1 MKIKTILTSFL
12 CATLCISLFTP
23 YCQTI
28 AQASA
33 ISQDGLSTNTATSVS
48 LPQEE
53 GIWHYSISADSVQ
66 TSPFVLSLTESMKGI
81 KVQYIAT
88 AQTHTVL
95 LSVKDAETDTVVYE
109 TTLSVLKDYEQ
120 ELHLSYT
127 LFDTQKEYRL
137 VLSAP
142 SISDAA
148 GTIKCSAN
156 PTFFTD
162 IDAEDATLYTA
173 TKQLH
178 ILGILN
184 GYPDQTYLP
193 DKPITRAEMAK
204 IIVAFMNETA
214 TVDENSPYT
223 DVDKTHPLY
232 DYICTATRLALFC
245 GHGDGTFA
253 PEAGI
258 TYNEAF
264 KLIVCALGYAPMA
277 ADMGVYP
284 HGYLTTAADLGISSS
299 LAITDTNAAA
309 TRGDIAILLYNALH
323 KPLMEAASENDAVVY
338 NVMNGKDGNP
348 LKTIYNTK
356 FAIFE

>member
-1 MKIKTILTSFL
+1 MKKNCTIFLTAIILFQL
-12 CATLCISLFTP
+12 CMSIGYA
-23 YCQTI
+23 
-28 AQASA
+28 
-33 ISQDGLSTNTATSVS
+33 QDGLDTRTTTSVS

-53 GIWHYSISADSVQ
+53 GIWNYSISADNVQ

-81 KVQYIAT
+81 KVQYAT
-88 AQTHTVL
+88 TVQSHMVL
-95 LSVKDAETDTVVYE
+95 LSVKDAETDTIVYE

-156 PTFFTD
+156 PIFFTD
-162 IDAEDATLYTA
+162 IDAENAALYTA

-178 ILGILN
+178 VLGILN
-184 GYPDQTYLP
+184 GYSDRTYLP
-193 DKPITRAEMAK
+193 EKPITRAEMAK
-204 IIVAFMNETA
+204 IMVAFMNETA
-214 TVDENSPYT
+214 TADENSPYT

-245 GHGDGTFA
+245 GHGDGTFT

-264 KLIVCALGYAPMA
+264 KLITCALGYAPMA
-277 ADMGVYP
+277 ADMGGYP
-284 HGYLTTAADLGISSS
+284 YGYLMTATDLGISSG
-299 LAITDTNAAA
+299 LAITDTNATA
-309 TRGDIAILLYNALH
+309 TRGEIAILLYNALH
-323 KPLMEAASENDAVVY
+323 KPLMEVVAENDVVKY
-338 NVMNGKDGNP
+338 NVMNGKDGSP

-356 FAIFE
+356 FAFSE